1 MLQAQQVT
9 TYRGLRCL
17 FHHFNLNVSAGELW
31 QVLGPNGSGKTTL
44 LKLLSGLL
52 PLQEGQVL
60 WRGHSIHRDRWLYYR
75 ELFYLGHCGAVKEEL
90 TVLENIRWV
99 LPRSTASIPLL
110 NTLLEE
116 WQLDHLKHAWV
127 RHLSRGQRQRVA
139 LIKLILSDTLL
150 WILDEPF
157 SSLDSLA
164 TEKMSKVLET
174 QVNQGGC
181 VIVANHSP
189 LTFAGFLP
197 HTLRLP
203 ESVSA

>member
-1 MLQAQQVT
+1 M
-9 TYRGLRCL
+9 
-17 FHHFNLNVSAGELW
+17 
-31 QVLGPNGSGKTTL
+31 
-44 LKLLSGLL
+44 
-52 PLQEGQVL
+52 
-60 WRGHSIHRDRWLYYR
+60 
-75 ELFYLGHCGAVKEEL
+75 GHCGAVKEEL

-127 RHLSRGQRQRVA
+127 RHLSWGQRQRVA

-197 HTLRLP
+197 HTLRLA